1 MFIISRLAVFTFA
14 CGHSPDWV
22 VRRQNY
28 IYAYHN
34 DHEFGLRRGRRR
46 RPRLRENHQ
55 RPVRDGGSGKTYG
68 GEKTKRG
75 KVKNRDRE
83 FSETVR
89 AKGKELRDYTYL

>member
-22 VRRQNY
+22 VRRHNY
-28 IYAYHN
+28 IYAYHD

-46 RPRLRENHQ
+46 PRRRENHQ
-55 RPVRDGGSGKTYG
+55 RPVRGGGSGKTYG

-75 KVKNRDRE
+75 KVKNRERG
-83 FSETVR
+83 FSETAR
-89 AKGKELRDYTYL
+89 AKEKERDYTYL